1 MLSEYVNNLIFFIK
15 NDQFKGSKEVIY
27 DVPIPHGKLIEH
39 FRRLTITSMSSPAKR
54 YADNTA
60 YHDSLEPSVYE

>member
-1 MLSEYVNNLIFFIK
+1 VNDQIIYIK
-15 NDQFKGSKEVIY
+15 NYRFKGSKEVIY

-39 FRRLTITSMSSPAKR
+39 FRRLTITSTSSPVKR
-54 YADNTA
+54 YVDNTA